1 MSGINYDADAT
12 LMVLEYGSGYVRS
25 GPISRGSLAQTVNE
39 AMQLPVAERQRV
51 SINVG
56 TDSGLSTTL
65 LDCEEIEALHQRPD
79 FPRG

>member
-1 MSGINYDADAT
+1 MSEA
-12 LMVLEYGSGYVRS
+12 
-25 GPISRGSLAQTVNE
+25 GPISRGFLAQTVNE
-39 AMQLPVAERQRV
+39 AMQMPAAERQRA

-56 TDSGLSTTL
+56 TDSGFATTL